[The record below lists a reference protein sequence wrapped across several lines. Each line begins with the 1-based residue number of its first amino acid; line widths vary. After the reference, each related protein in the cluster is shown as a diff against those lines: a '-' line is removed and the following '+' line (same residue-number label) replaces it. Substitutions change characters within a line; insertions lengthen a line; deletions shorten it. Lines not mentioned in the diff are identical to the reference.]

1 MSARVIAPLAAVS
14 PGVTALDALFTV
26 TAGQFTSTT
35 LPEIPP
41 AAYNAGTDYAVD
53 AECSRPNAGPDNALD
68 VYASLVTPN
77 IGHTPESSPTYWKFL
92 GTTYPEWVAGT
103 YAEGD
108 RTIDALNHLEYR
120 SLVGSNTAALTD
132 ATKWQLQGPT
142 NAWRAFD
149 VLRNTKAT
157 GPSGTTFVIT
167 PGKRIDAVGLAG
179 MVADSFTIT
188 VKVSGVTKWTY
199 TETLSTRNTL
209 TWSDYFFG
217 AFTFRSVSAVFNIP
231 KYSGAEVTIT
241 FTRASGDIEVGGIWI
256 NEAVYLGELETEPGV
271 DRRNF
276 STIDRTTAGS
286 IVLIRRATK
295 PTNNWVINLTKA
307 LLPKVVPLP
316 DELNAV
322 PAMWV
327 GLSSVTDEY
336 FELVT
341 LVAVYTRFTI
351 TPGHPDPRIDLGLE
365 ET

>member
-14 PGVTALDALFTV
+14 PGVTPLDALFTV
-26 TAGQFTSTT
+26 TAAQFTSTT
-35 LPEIPP
+35 LPETAP
-41 AAYNAGTDYAVD
+41 AAYNAGTAYAIGDKVSVSG
-53 AECSRPNAGPDNALD
+53 AANSFVVYESLQNANTGYTP
-68 VYASLVTPN
+68 AS
-77 IGHTPESSPTYWKFL
+77 EPTWWKVL
-92 GTTYPEWVAGT
+92 GTTYGVYNGATAYVAG
-103 YAEGD
+103 D
-108 RTIDALNHLEYR
+108 RVIDATNHLEYL
-120 SLVGSNTAALTD
+120 SLVGSTGVALTD
-132 ATKWQLQGPT
+132 ETKWQIQGPT

-167 PGKRIDAVGLAG
+167 PGKRIDAIGLAG

-199 TETLSTRNTL
+199 TESLSTRNTL

-217 AFTFRSVSAVFNIP
+217 AFTFRSVSAVFDIP
-231 KYSGAEVTIT
+231 KYAGADITIT
-241 FTRASGDIEVGGIWI
+241 FERSSGDIEIGGIWI

-276 STIDRTTAGS
+276 STIDRTTAGT

-295 PTNNWVINLTKA
+295 PTNNWVVNLDKA
-307 LLPKVVPLP
+307 LLPKVTPLP
-316 DELNAV
+316 EQLNAV
-322 PAMWV
+322 PAFWV
-327 GLSSVTDEY
+327 GLSAITDEY

-351 TPGHPDPRIDLGLE
+351 TPGHPNPRIDLNLE